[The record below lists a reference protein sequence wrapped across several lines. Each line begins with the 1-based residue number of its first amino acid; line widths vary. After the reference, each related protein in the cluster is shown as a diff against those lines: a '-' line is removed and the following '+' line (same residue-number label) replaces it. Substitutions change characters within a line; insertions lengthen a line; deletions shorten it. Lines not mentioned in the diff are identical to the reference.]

1 MKSEE
6 EKRRRKEK
14 RSEARAKVYI
24 VQGGE
29 SAPVV
34 HSKQIQRWAAG
45 EREGES
51 ERKRQMGGGKGE
63 RGGREA
69 QAKRVKMCSWP
80 LIGAFQSRHHTLI
93 FVFFFFQRVGQK
105 KKKKGTLRE

>member
-14 RSEARAKVYI
+14 RSEARAKVFI

-45 EREGES
+45 EREGE
-51 ERKRQMGGGKGE
+51 RVRGRGRWAGGKGRE
-63 RGGREA
+63 AGGRH
-69 QAKRVKMCSWP
+69 R
-80 LIGAFQSRHHTLI
+80 
-93 FVFFFFQRVGQK
+93 
-105 KKKKGTLRE
+105 LRESKYVLGL